1 MDVLFITESGRNK
14 GCGHLIR
21 CLSLC
26 QAFEERGIQPE
37 FVISGDDSARQIL
50 KDRKLRQFNWE
61 KNFHQLVRMAN
72 NVDIIILDSYMADQA
87 MYKSLTAKVKCA
99 VFFDDNRCM
108 DYPQG
113 IVVNGNIYATEL
125 NYPENNKVIYLLG
138 PDYVLLRKAFWK
150 IPKKNIREEIKSVM
164 VTFGG
169 DDSKNMTPEVL
180 RSLAQHFPHWEK
192 RVVVGPAVHSTQE
205 IEYAADKH
213 TRLYESLDDT
223 QMRDMMLVSDVAVS
237 SGGQTLLELARI
249 GLPTVAIA
257 VADNQRNN
265 VRSWEDTGFIES
277 AGSWS
282 DHDVFSSVVHRL
294 KRFTSY
300 KRRRQSSET
309 GRNLMARNGAEK
321 IIDTIEERLKKHQNK
336 A

>member
-1 MDVLFITESGRNK
+1 MDVLFITEGGRDK

-37 FVISGDDSARQIL
+37 FVISGDDSVRKIL
-50 KDRKLRQFNWE
+50 EDRKLRLFNWV
-61 KNFHQLVRMAN
+61 KNFHQLARMAN
-72 NVDIIILDSYMADQA
+72 DVDIIILDSYEADHAMYKKLADQA
-87 MYKSLTAKVKCA
+87 KCA
-99 VFFDDNRCM
+99 VYFDDNLRM
-108 DYPQG
+108 NYPQG
-113 IVVNGNIYATEL
+113 IVVNGSIYATEL

-150 IPKKNIREEIKSVM
+150 IPEKNIKEEIKSVL

-192 RVVVGPAVHSTQE
+192 SVIVGPSMKTTQE

-213 TRLYESLDDT
+213 TKLYKSFDDT
-223 QMRDMMLVSDVAVS
+223 QMRDLMLVSDVAVS

-249 GLPTVAIA
+249 GIPTVAIA

-265 VRSWEDTGFIES
+265 VRSWEDKGFIES

-309 GRNLMARNGAEK
+309 GRRLIARNGAEK
-321 IIDTIEERLKKHQNK
+321 IIDTIEERLKKH
-336 A
+336 